1 MGNEKDVLGDYVRQ
15 VRESTQQYTKDLLE
29 ENERLM
35 TLATSLG
42 AEKGRLQ
49 EQVEGL
55 RAQLES
61 HRAEQRS
68 LMDEMTDIETNRREL
83 SSRYLEVEQSNNNL
97 ASLYV
102 ASYGLHSSLER
113 ADVVR
118 SIHEVLVNIIGSEE
132 FAIVEQ
138 PGGGPFVVTS
148 SMGLDAAQIARLR
161 LDEGRIGEA
170 LRGVTFVRA
179 DGEDGVKAAEV
190 DLTACI
196 PLRIGGRVRGAIL
209 VFRLLAHKP
218 ALEAVDQEL
227 FDLLATHAASALYCC
242 ELHARV
248 VTLAT
253 GEAAQ

>member
-1 MGNEKDVLGDYVRQ
+1 MGSEKDVLGDYVRQ
-15 VRESTQQYTKDLLE
+15 VRESTQQYAKDLLE
-29 ENERLM
+29 ENEKLLA
-35 TLATSLG
+35 LATSLS
-42 AEKGRLQ
+42 AEKSKLE
-49 EQVEGL
+49 EQIEAL

-61 HRAEQRS
+61 HRAVQRS
-68 LMDEMTDIETNRREL
+68 LMDEMTDIEANRREL

-138 PGGGPFVVTS
+138 PAGGAFAVTS
-148 SMGLDAAQIARLR
+148 SMGLDATRAARLR
-161 LDEGRIGEA
+161 LDEGRVGDA
-170 LRGVTFVRA
+170 LNGITFVR
-179 DGEDGVKAAEV
+179 GEDAGGAPAGDG

-196 PLRIGGRVRGAIL
+196 PLRVGGRVHGAIL

-218 ALEAVDQEL
+218 ALEAVDREL

-248 VTLAT
+248 GALAT